1 MGKKRMPTEEDI
13 QELIHGVQYKPST
26 TAQLWSE
33 IYGSRL
39 SEENKAASAA
49 KEAAYKA
56 ALKKERALQYL
67 ADDKVE
73 REVFGNN
80 GSYLL

>member
-1 MGKKRMPTEEDI
+1 MAKMLTEEQI
-13 QELIHGVQYKPST
+13 EKIINKSPYTPST

-39 SEENKAASAA
+39 SEETKAANAA
-49 KEAAYKA
+49 KEAEYKA
-56 ALKKERALQYL
+56 ALRKERALQYL